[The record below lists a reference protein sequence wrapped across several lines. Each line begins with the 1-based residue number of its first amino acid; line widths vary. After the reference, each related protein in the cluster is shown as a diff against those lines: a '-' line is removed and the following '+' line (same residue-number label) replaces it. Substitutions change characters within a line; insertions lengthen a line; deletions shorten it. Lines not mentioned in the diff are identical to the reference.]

1 MTSIA
6 DGAEETTSAV
16 VDAPAPAPRPLSLL
30 PPPLVSSVD
39 EKPQLQHCS
48 QEAPVAEQQDAS
60 LPLPLPASPMTR
72 RRKRP
77 LAATTAA
84 IARALP
90 DSDSRGKGNA
100 APSAGGRCTSAART
114 PSSQQQ
120 KRPPPSGAARRL
132 ATAAKQVSSSVASP
146 YQSLVDAVLD
156 EHERRAQR
164 LAVTGRTED
173 GPDDS
178 EDGGEAAA
186 SALAPLHQQALR
198 LQPLPP
204 VAPASALMQEVSLA
218 GGDDGELAET
228 LADVVAVA
236 PTQARAA
243 TQSAAQS
250 ALAVERARLLHDS
263 PCTVDERDAAGRMRS
278 LDAEARE
285 GLWRPTTEPRVVA
298 RAFDHAGAGAATN
311 HGHASAVSSRAPNRI
326 RTAAALPAAV
336 VEFLK
341 AEADAEAAV
350 KGTAAT
356 ATGAAERQRRAASPK
371 RSRDIAGARAGA
383 SSASPPTTALS
394 TSPPLASFPPVL
406 SPAAESAAVL
416 RDLKDVQRRLHA
428 HGHRRG
434 TAAAAAG
441 ATPPEAKAHSPA
453 AASSNSTQG
462 PESCSPCDISVAAS
476 ARRNRMVGLRRAS
489 SEYWATA
496 SLTEIVDALDGR
508 CTAAPAR
515 GHRKHRRQRGQADFD
530 PASYARRLLETAP
543 RSCTSSTVSDD
554 DDGAY
559 TDGDDAGYDPTG
571 PRPALKR
578 EALLRS
584 GPTWATAAA
593 ELGLTPTEVQDL
605 LRYSLS
611 SPDAAATWLAVSSRH
626 ARDAKRVVAA
636 AVDTVPD
643 DGVGR
648 RHAGRQKKRS
658 SSSVTGGSPSDVH
671 PRRPHRLSSASL
683 DVAAQTALVQRIVAA
698 MPAVPAEL
706 QDELSRQRRLLE
718 RVCRDVSC
726 MSAPARAAVRARLA
740 SPTVSSAAAR
750 QPSPLEFSTGASGGG
765 AQTNPSAAAETHN
778 VQVQHEED
786 QQLLFASLPR
796 PAAHALKAVSGLR
809 GAAADPSR
817 PLPPFHAVVARP
829 TLYAV
834 PQTPAPTTGNDAA
847 APREPYEVALRE
859 LAERETRHYVS
870 ELDRLRTMYD
880 RQLQEER
887 RQRQQ
892 ERRHY
897 AELLQSQQHKMLR
910 HHRETVHL
918 LQRECRLQQQQQE
931 SLVQKLAASQA
942 AAAQRQQAQHE
953 QTTKHMLAGA
963 VDVMKSYA
971 TAEGLRRGGQA
982 EMEEPAGV
990 AVTSRAMQKHR
1001 RQQPRVHF
1009 ESAASGGSKSKR
1021 VVGSPTPS
1029 LAAAHSPDDSGTSD
1043 AGRTH
1048 KATRAEGVTAA
1059 ATVASA
1065 AVNTPPR
1072 PSVCLPVVG
1081 VASRMSPLDAG
1092 IPTAEHLIP
1101 PQPASSAAHL
1111 GFSSVSSLSASPSR
1125 STLPSPSHPNTD
1137 SDGGRAPSARSTMR
1151 PSPPAAAP
1159 TAVGRRGEQH
1169 RTATGT
1175 LSVAPSASTLVPT
1188 PAANTPAGAA
1198 VASAG
1203 PPMNTPAMLRAV
1215 YGGDAGPPP
1224 RQPRTQG
1231 RMTLPLHVRLPPED
1245 DMSTRQHLGVA
1256 ALEAELSDVRA
1267 AAAARDAGLAEGTR
1281 LYGVVPRRPRLPH
1294 APSSSD
1300 TGAVAVERLNQA
1312 APRRALSASP
1322 SSAAATRHAR
1332 TPDGEKAVGRRSAES
1347 RRSGSG
1353 RGRGGQ
1359 KGRGR
1364 VGKGP
1369 RSSAGR
1375 RGRRTSPHATVG
1387 GGSGDV
1393 ADRSRRPLLRRFD
1406 TEVVSELSSEAGTA
1420 PSHARPLH
1428 GAWGA
1433 PAPNAAAS
1441 STAYP
1446 SSVAPHGDVMDGRG
1460 VVPEPA
1466 QYRGMWSE
1474 AMRMDDQGAHGGT
1487 GPHQEADDAA
1497 GVTAGKPSVGR
1508 LHVVLS
1514 QPAGEVAAVTCATRI
1529 AGAAAS
1535 PVPRIPQAV
1544 DAQLRAALYH
1554 RAGVVRELRQ
1564 TASPGLSPVQND
1576 GSTGDTD
1583 GRAVLNV
1590 AGSLPPCDSAFFGA
1604 PAEVLINATDSCAV
1618 GDDGDGALPSNLDVA
1633 PVPLVMMSDYA
1644 RAWARYAAAEREVE
1658 SHAQALAAEDTGV
1671 LEAVSIAQER
1681 RRRGRGE
1688 EDDAVSAVV
1697 VATPHPASTAAA
1709 VRYRE
1714 QELGYG
1720 DPALRGGSV
1729 HVSPRMAAEARA
1741 LTEARRRLSA
1751 IRACFIAPPS
1761 LGTASALGNA
1771 SIGRVT
1777 EPDATVRGAA
1787 LVREL
1792 VDTTVLSV
1800 LEVQARGAHEDPV
1813 QQVMAAMEHE
1823 ILRLM
1828 LVGCLE
1834 ARVEIASGPAKEEN
1848 AHPQRT
1854 KSQQRRLDA
1863 ELACALAEAALEDVV
1878 HAALERSCH
1887 DKKLRQAATTSSSD
1901 VTVTA
1906 TSTMTTTAAP
1916 APPMDASSAAE
1927 VDPREHVSVPRTSS
1941 TAWLQDDPAPPETAP
1956 RQQATP
1962 QPKAVGNAEREA
1974 NAITATATVVLP
1986 PPRGDNRDATSPA
1999 APRAA
2004 EPTPQEVRVVVDLS
2018 PVVRHMITS
2027 RIPAAAVPAYD
2038 WQQQLHCPPP
2048 YPPIQQEQLPSRW
2061 MALED
2066 RRDIIVEAESP
2077 LVVTETRA
2085 ELPAPTVADAEMAGE
2100 HTSVAV
2106 PATDG
2111 GGLPSLAVPAPPLP
2125 AVVPLPAAASV
2136 DSPCAHVE
2144 DTATPAGRTTSHD
2157 APQFTLIRLFQSA
2170 LLDQERL
2177 QRASLADR
2185 EEEQR
2190 RAHELL
2196 REVLNVAAEQRT
2208 STTPAAAV
2216 ALPSPSAA
2224 AIPTAESQL
2233 ALSPRPVVNAV
2244 ADGPRRE
2251 DIQSTVAV
2259 AAPAHCDSRDLC
2271 LALHYAATAAQ
2282 GLTAAA
2288 RTAARRDAAPLA
2300 QAAGH
2305 RSLSGPFMRYA
2316 AITGDWH
2323 SGEQRARVPHRIS
2336 SGAPLEAARVY
2347 QCAPIRKARPVLDT
2361 QRDDTSACTAT
2372 TRYTTGRSSV
2382 AFAFADELREGRAVP
2397 SGSSG
2402 LLPPRASAEVQ
2413 AAMAAA
2419 LRAHQQANR
2428 AEAWA
2433 AAPVDGSRLGAT
2445 DISQGSAV
2453 GNSSYAVSL
2462 PARSAQTTAAIGTPP
2477 PMAAAAGVPSSSP
2490 AKLRAPPPTWS
2501 ATTREPADA
2510 RDDGNG
2516 GAKDAVDDTW
2526 KLIPSGRTR
2535 DKVAGTVAVV
2545 GPRDAWKQRA
2555 TQPRSRSPLRT
2566 AEWVCVSLTSTSTS
2580 SHSNDRGGSGREPN
2594 HAHAAQGN
2602 GFAPPAISEAAPASS
2617 ALPFM
2622 SARAR
2627 SATAPARTKG
2637 PLPTTAAAVPM
2648 PSSPS
2653 SRHNRGNLLQAQVL
2667 RIQQEQLRQPSPG
2680 GTVAPSSPSLPQ
2692 GTTIAVTASRED
2704 RMWHPSAGAAA
2715 AGYRDP
2721 TTLLAESVS
2730 LTVTGSDESD
2740 DDYRTSQGLRK
2751 AAPGKQAA
2759 TSRALTGSR
2768 RTSSDGERVQRQRE
2782 LQEHRFFRKRGA
2794 LDYRHS
2800 VVFSPAGCESTGG
2813 RGSGGALSSAAVE
2826 AVPSPHPRRQR
2837 QGTASKSGFAADEP
2851 DEHCVPEELRAWYVA
2866 SNSAVRVAKQAKV
2879 RHSSTRA
2886 ASAEPGDSRAGDE
2899 ASAPTDALTD
2909 RPETPGLADDRNH
2922 GEGRVFGDVVVRP
2935 SIRSGG
2941 AGTTSV
2947 NVLQSHA
2954 APRVGGG
2961 AHPPEGGWVGAAAG
2975 AGKGQTPASATGA
2988 QAAAS
2993 LSSGSGVTP
3002 ESIRKGS
3009 ATAAAVTDDA
3019 NVEPHAWG
3027 GRPPLR
3033 AHRYVEQPNGLFI
3046 DHARHADLLAEY
3058 AAEAELR
3065 YAQERED
3072 ARRARRWARVL
3083 YGRSSG
3089 ARRDGGRRQ
3098 DETTAVTASANASG
3112 TAMARIGCYWLYDA
3126 ATYRRRFLSTL
3137 RYLQRVHVFLGALA
3151 AGVSLLALLAIT
3163 VPFPTPYIGSDG
3175 VVGADAGSGA
3185 SAVLLLALFAHAS
3198 ATPDDTAAAAAAAHV
3213 LPVLEQGYPA
3223 FALFITLFQVYHA
3236 SLLLCLCLLL
3246 VITGYAP
3253 APWSVAEGCWMAQRR
3268 RWLQQEDEDAEHA
3281 SKWGGEAGKRR
3292 RPGGGGEFRN
3302 DSIASSDGTVF
3313 ASASTGAGLGG
3324 PRGPSNMARRDAASS
3339 SSVLGGGTRHSDQL
3353 DDGSRSAL
3361 FATGTLHHSPD
3372 DWLSIRGAT
3381 HGRQRLDSLRYS
3393 VNLGASTGPSGLGAT
3408 YAAYGATLS
3417 SLPGTGGWG
3426 TLGEAQHTF
3435 PPATMLMSPR
3445 GPGGG
3450 ASRYHPLHRN
3460 SEGGNLAFSATT
3472 DVPGRHRQQQY
3483 WLQGGFTLRGD
3494 HPAAA
3499 QRGGG
3504 AAVSRALGA
3513 PPLQLHFPDSTLEG
3527 SLSANNVFTRT
3538 FDSIER
3544 RAMQG
3549 LCDALRVLPRVFCVL
3564 CARRGDDTIKSS
3576 GARRARGGAARG
3588 ADARPRYVEGGATA
3602 AGRELA
3608 SSLNPQLHHTN
3619 PVLPAFLY
3627 LHVVLQPRLWC
3638 VVVALVLT
3646 VVEIALVDER
3656 TVELLWLAQPA
3667 SWWSAAAVPSQRR
3680 TSSGDDTS
3688 GYLWC
3693 VLMAVYATRTAV
3705 LWVAFLL
3712 NTFF

>member
-1 MTSIA
+1 MEAGAMTSIA

-77 LAATTAA
+77 LTATTAA
-84 IARALP
+84 IARGRSPRGSAAAHPAAATPSALLAP
-90 DSDSRGKGNA
+90 TKRHPPQRSRTATAAASRATPSPPKPAPPPPPPSSSPPSLERDPVPPPRGNA

-156 EHERRAQR
+156 EQFATGSSSQQQQTAAAAAATGVAVGGGDSIVVAVVPSERRAQR

-394 TSPPLASFPPVL
+394 TSPPLASFPPML

-434 TAAAAAG
+434 AAAAAAG

-462 PESCSPCDISVAAS
+462 PESCSPCDISVAASSASSTATSSSSSSSSSSAAMKHSKRHGS

-515 GHRKHRRQRGQADFD
+515 GHRKHKRQRGQADFD

-571 PRPALKR
+571 PRRRGAEVGIRGKERCETTEGSHDRRSRSAPPASCGPSPAALKR

-626 ARDAKRVVAA
+626 ARDAKRVVEA

-658 SSSVTGGSPSDVH
+658 SSSVAGGSPSDVH

-990 AVTSRAMQKHR
+990 AVTSRATQKHR

-1300 TGAVAVERLNQA
+1300 TGEVAVERLNQA

-1428 GAWGA
+1428 GAWGT

-1514 QPAGEVAAVTCATRI
+1514 QPAGGEVAAVTCATRI

-1792 VDTTVLSV
+1792 VDATVLSV

-1956 RQQATP
+1956 QQQATP

-2251 DIQSTVAV
+2251 DVGTTETATSRFRAPSPSQPPPIATPATSASRCTTPPRPLVRDPVMGFVLEWVRQFGALQQQQQS
-2259 AAPAHCDSRDLC
+2259 SMRG
-2271 LALHYAATAAQ
+2271 AATATSSASLVE

-2288 RTAARRDAAPLA
+2288 RTAARHDAAPLA

-2316 AITGDWH
+2316 ASRPSTRNLGSSTTTASSSLLSPSLPSSLHTRSSSSSSLLEDEAWGHARITGDWH

-2637 PLPTTAAAVPM
+2637 V
-2648 PSSPS
+2648 
-2653 SRHNRGNLLQAQVL
+2653 
-2667 RIQQEQLRQPSPG
+2667 
-2680 GTVAPSSPSLPQ
+2680 
-2692 GTTIAVTASRED
+2692 
-2704 RMWHPSAGAAA
+2704 
-2715 AGYRDP
+2715 
-2721 TTLLAESVS
+2721 
-2730 LTVTGSDESD
+2730 
-2740 DDYRTSQGLRK
+2740 
-2751 AAPGKQAA
+2751 
-2759 TSRALTGSR
+2759 
-2768 RTSSDGERVQRQRE
+2768 
-2782 LQEHRFFRKRGA
+2782 
-2794 LDYRHS
+2794 
-2800 VVFSPAGCESTGG
+2800 
-2813 RGSGGALSSAAVE
+2813 
-2826 AVPSPHPRRQR
+2826 
-2837 QGTASKSGFAADEP
+2837 
-2851 DEHCVPEELRAWYVA
+2851 
-2866 SNSAVRVAKQAKV
+2866 
-2879 RHSSTRA
+2879 
-2886 ASAEPGDSRAGDE
+2886 
-2899 ASAPTDALTD
+2899 
-2909 RPETPGLADDRNH
+2909 
-2922 GEGRVFGDVVVRP
+2922 
-2935 SIRSGG
+2935 
-2941 AGTTSV
+2941 
-2947 NVLQSHA
+2947 
-2954 APRVGGG
+2954 
-2961 AHPPEGGWVGAAAG
+2961 
-2975 AGKGQTPASATGA
+2975 
-2988 QAAAS
+2988 
-2993 LSSGSGVTP
+2993 
-3002 ESIRKGS
+3002 
-3009 ATAAAVTDDA
+3009 
-3019 NVEPHAWG
+3019 
-3027 GRPPLR
+3027 
-3033 AHRYVEQPNGLFI
+3033 
-3046 DHARHADLLAEY
+3046 
-3058 AAEAELR
+3058 
-3065 YAQERED
+3065 
-3072 ARRARRWARVL
+3072 
-3083 YGRSSG
+3083 
-3089 ARRDGGRRQ
+3089 
-3098 DETTAVTASANASG
+3098 
-3112 TAMARIGCYWLYDA
+3112 
-3126 ATYRRRFLSTL
+3126 
-3137 RYLQRVHVFLGALA
+3137 
-3151 AGVSLLALLAIT
+3151 
-3163 VPFPTPYIGSDG
+3163 
-3175 VVGADAGSGA
+3175 
-3185 SAVLLLALFAHAS
+3185 
-3198 ATPDDTAAAAAAAHV
+3198 
-3213 LPVLEQGYPA
+3213 
-3223 FALFITLFQVYHA
+3223 
-3236 SLLLCLCLLL
+3236 
-3246 VITGYAP
+3246 
-3253 APWSVAEGCWMAQRR
+3253 
-3268 RWLQQEDEDAEHA
+3268 
-3281 SKWGGEAGKRR
+3281 
-3292 RPGGGGEFRN
+3292 
-3302 DSIASSDGTVF
+3302 
-3313 ASASTGAGLGG
+3313 
-3324 PRGPSNMARRDAASS
+3324 
-3339 SSVLGGGTRHSDQL
+3339 
-3353 DDGSRSAL
+3353 
-3361 FATGTLHHSPD
+3361 
-3372 DWLSIRGAT
+3372 
-3381 HGRQRLDSLRYS
+3381 
-3393 VNLGASTGPSGLGAT
+3393 
-3408 YAAYGATLS
+3408 
-3417 SLPGTGGWG
+3417 
-3426 TLGEAQHTF
+3426 
-3435 PPATMLMSPR
+3435 
-3445 GPGGG
+3445 
-3450 ASRYHPLHRN
+3450 
-3460 SEGGNLAFSATT
+3460 
-3472 DVPGRHRQQQY
+3472 
-3483 WLQGGFTLRGD
+3483 
-3494 HPAAA
+3494 
-3499 QRGGG
+3499 
-3504 AAVSRALGA
+3504 
-3513 PPLQLHFPDSTLEG
+3513 
-3527 SLSANNVFTRT
+3527 
-3538 FDSIER
+3538 
-3544 RAMQG
+3544 
-3549 LCDALRVLPRVFCVL
+3549 
-3564 CARRGDDTIKSS
+3564 
-3576 GARRARGGAARG
+3576 
-3588 ADARPRYVEGGATA
+3588 
-3602 AGRELA
+3602 
-3608 SSLNPQLHHTN
+3608 
-3619 PVLPAFLY
+3619 
-3627 LHVVLQPRLWC
+3627 
-3638 VVVALVLT
+3638 
-3646 VVEIALVDER
+3646 
-3656 TVELLWLAQPA
+3656 
-3667 SWWSAAAVPSQRR
+3667 
-3680 TSSGDDTS
+3680 
-3688 GYLWC
+3688 
-3693 VLMAVYATRTAV
+3693 
-3705 LWVAFLL
+3705 
-3712 NTFF
+3712 